1 MTEGEIHAAFIAYLN
16 KVGVPFRH
24 DRMDKR
30 TTTKVGEPD
39 FAIYSNGRVL
49 FVEVKRLGGKL
60 RPEQQKR
67 KQQLEAAGCRV
78 CLCFSVEECVHAV
91 MVWLGTTKRD
101 SGHPG
106 ARKGHC
112 VT

>member
-16 KVGVPFRH
+16 KIGVPFRH

-49 FVEVKRLGGKL
+49 FVEVKRYGGKL
-60 RPEQQKR
+60 RPEQVKR
-67 KQQLEAAGCRV
+67 KKQLEDAGCRV
-78 CLCFSVEECVHAV
+78 VLAFSVEECVYAV
-91 MVWLGTTKRD
+91 MTWLGEQKRD
-101 SGHPG
+101 SGHPD
-106 ARKGHC
+106 ARKGH
-112 VT
+112 